1 MTLSRMAAIALLLV
15 ATLLAFVGYGMLTS
29 GEPYLRLV
37 GLIAAGGA
45 VAMLL
50 FSAGLFLR
58 KPVTEAGESGGFGGF
73 GNALR
78 RLVFLGIALYAL
90 GVPLYA
96 VAVSGKIPT
105 LSLDSKRM
113 ISLKAEPQSFWLM
126 AGLHAVPG
134 VYCLFL
140 ALRRRR

>member
-1 MTLSRMAAIALLLV
+1 MTLSRIGAIALLLL
-15 ATLLAFVGYGMLTS
+15 AILLAVISSLGLTS

-45 VAMLL
+45 LAMLF
-50 FSAGLFLR
+50 FSAVLFLR
-58 KPVTEAGESGGFGGF
+58 KPVTDSEMPVPRSGI
-73 GNALR
+73 LR
-78 RLVFLGIALYAL
+78 RLLFLGIALYAL

-105 LSLDSKRM
+105 LSFDQRRM

-134 VYCLFL
+134 LYCLFM
-140 ALRRRR
+140 ALRRR

>member
-1 MTLSRMAAIALLLV
+1 MTLSRMTAIALLLV

-45 VAMLL
+45 VVMLL

-58 KPVTEAGESGGFGGF
+58 KPVTEEGASSGYGDT
-73 GNALR
+73 LR
-78 RLVFLGIALYAL
+78 RLIFLGVALYAL

-134 VYCLFL
+134 VYCLFM